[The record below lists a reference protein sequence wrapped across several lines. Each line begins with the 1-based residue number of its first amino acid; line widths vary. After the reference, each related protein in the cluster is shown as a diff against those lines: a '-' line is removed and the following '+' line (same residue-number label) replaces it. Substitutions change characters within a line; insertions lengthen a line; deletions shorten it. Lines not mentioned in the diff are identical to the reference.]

1 MSTNSNINMQ
11 DLSVR
16 GQSKS
21 AIVKRVI
28 MNSMLALS
36 LLIVSLAVIWAVFL
50 KTDDAFI
57 FGYKPYIVVSESMQ
71 PTIQKYAFVI
81 IEQTDYDEIAV
92 GEVIAFRSAHVSGVP
107 VLHRVIDITPE
118 GIVTKGDAVDISDE
132 SVVTRNNFLGRR
144 LWHTNLLARV
154 FQICQTPQGFFL
166 VVVLPCLVVITLY
179 VVFTFDTKKSKRRH
193 IR

>member
-1 MSTNSNINMQ
+1 MSTNSNITMQ
-11 DLSVR
+11 DSSVKK
-16 GQSKS
+16 QSKG
-21 AIVKRVI
+21 AIAKRVI

-36 LLIVSLAVIWAVFL
+36 LLVVSLAVIWALFL

-71 PTIQKYAFVI
+71 PTIQKYAFVL

-92 GEVIAFRSAHVSGVP
+92 GEVIAFKSSQVSGVP
-107 VLHRVIDITPE
+107 VLHRVVDITPE
-118 GIVTKGDAVDISDE
+118 GIVTKGDAVDITDE

-166 VVVLPCLVVITLY
+166 VVILPCLVVVTLC